1 MEGVTKIAI
10 GDADTLLR
18 EGLKRILP
26 EVKEWVIAGE
36 AANDVETMQ
45 LVEELKPDVL
55 LLDLNI
61 PRLQAVP
68 LLLAM
73 KEQNLPTKVLIMCL
87 VADEAKLLNCARAG
101 ARGYNLKSA
110 PAQTLIEAIREVSRG
125 RIWVDRQ
132 VSCAD
137 AFAILAH
144 RANTSEEIGAGVSVF
159 DVLSRRELEILG
171 LIGRGLRNE
180 QIAKKLFI
188 SVPTVKAHLAHI
200 FGKLNVSNRTQA
212 ALLLMQARLRNDQD
226 FSMHGPR
233 ERGISDIQSSFFA
246 YDEKDDLQTQ
256 GKRNS
261 GPS

>member
-1 MEGVTKIAI
+1 MEAATKIAMA
-10 GDADTLLR
+10 DANTLLR

-26 EVKEWVIAGE
+26 ESKGLTIVGE

-45 LVEELKPDVL
+45 VVEELNPDVL

-61 PRLQAVP
+61 PKLQAVP
-68 LLLAM
+68 LLLAI
-73 KEQNLPTKVLIMCL
+73 KEQNLPTKVLILAL

-101 ARGYNLKSA
+101 ARGYMLKA
-110 PAQTLIEAIREVSRG
+110 TPPTTLVEAIREVARG

-144 RANTSEEIGAGVSVF
+144 RANTTDEVGAQIKVV
-159 DVLSRRELEILG
+159 DVLSRRELEILS

-188 SVPTVKAHLAHI
+188 SVPTVKAHVAHI
-200 FGKLNVSNRTQA
+200 FSKLNVNNRTQA
-212 ALLLMQARLRNDQD
+212 ALLLMQARLSDRQD
-226 FSMHGPR
+226 FLTHGR
-233 ERGISDIQSSFFA
+233 AKEERSALLA
-246 YDEKDDLQTQ
+246 YKETIGHDV
-256 GKRNS
+256 
-261 GPS
+261 